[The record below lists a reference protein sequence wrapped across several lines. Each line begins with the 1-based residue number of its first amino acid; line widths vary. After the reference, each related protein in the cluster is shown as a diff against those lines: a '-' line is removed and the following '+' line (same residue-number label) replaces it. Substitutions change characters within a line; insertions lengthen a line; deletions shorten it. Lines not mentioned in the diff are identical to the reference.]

1 MQTGSNDQALWQSF
15 KEGDRSSFQAIY
27 FSYFKNLSEY
37 GMRIIGDKELVNDC
51 IHDLFVKLWN
61 NKSNLGT
68 VTAIRSYLMV
78 SLRSTIF
85 NKIKQNSRT
94 AVLAFNDE
102 HPFEMVFSVE
112 SDFIAKETSSI
123 QTQKLLDAL
132 NELTPR
138 QKEVIYL
145 RYFEEMDYEEIAAV
159 MGITVKATYK
169 LTARSMEALRQIM
182 VITNTSLLLL
192 LAFLKEE
199 LLFI

>member
-1 MQTGSNDQALWQSF
+1 
-15 KEGDRSSFQAIY
+15 
-27 FSYFKNLSEY
+27 
-37 GMRIIGDKELVNDC
+37 MRIIGDKELVNDC

-159 MGITVKATYK
+159 MNITVKATYK